1 MKALVKTRSGVGN
14 VELIDVSE
22 PACPANRVKIDVQF
36 TGICGT
42 DLHVFQDRFPNYPP
56 VILGHEFSGIVHETG
71 VDVKSVRPG
80 DRVVVLPSSAV
91 VCGTCE
97 YCRQGYYMFC
107 PIRRGMG
114 HGVNGSL
121 TKYVIVREDQCYK
134 LPESVAFDEAA
145 VTEPFA
151 AALQAV
157 GELSPSGPGEWVLL
171 SGPGPIGLLCL
182 MVLSLH
188 GCKVIV
194 AGRSTD
200 APRLALAAELGAAV
214 TVDCDRESVLD
225 VVKFKTKG
233 RGVDMAVEAA
243 GAAGSVAACLQA
255 VRPLGRYVQIGI
267 AGKEIT
273 INFDTILFK
282 QLRVFGSV
290 GHSLKTWQTAMR
302 LLEHRQIDLSR
313 VITHKLPLSQWRDGF
328 DLCERGEALKVLL
341 YYDNGKGSP

>member
-1 MKALVKTRSGVGN
+1 MKAIVKTRSGAGN
-14 VELIDVSE
+14 VDLIDVVE
-22 PACPANRVKIDVQF
+22 PSCPAQGVKIEVAF

-42 DLHVFQDRFPNYPP
+42 DIHVLHDRFPNYPP
-56 VILGHEFSGIVHETG
+56 VILGHEFSGIVQEIG
-71 VDVKSVRPG
+71 SGVKSVRAG

-114 HGVNGSL
+114 HGVNGSF
-121 TKYVIVREDQCYK
+121 TKFVVVREDQCYK
-134 LPESVAFDEAA
+134 LPEAITLQEAA

-157 GELSPSGPGEWVLL
+157 GELAPAAPGDWVLL
-171 SGPGPIGLLCL
+171 SGPGPIGLLSL
-182 MVLSLH
+182 LVLRLQ

-194 AGRSTD
+194 AGRSSD

-214 TVDCDRESVLD
+214 TVDCDRQSVLE
-225 VVKFKTKG
+225 VVKSKTQG
-233 RGVDMAVEAA
+233 RGVDLAVEAA

-255 VRPLGRYVQIGI
+255 VRAMGRYVQLGI
-267 AGKEIT
+267 AGKEISV
-273 INFDTILFK
+273 NFDTILFK
-282 QLRVFGSV
+282 RLRVYGSV
-290 GHSLKTWQTAMR
+290 GHSVKTWQSALR
-302 LLEHRQIDLSR
+302 LLEQRQVDLTR
-313 VITHKLPLSQWRDGF
+313 VITHELPLSDWRKGF

-341 YYDNGKGSP
+341 YYDH